1 MARLSRA
8 PRLGYALAF
17 LVLLAAEVVLALFVR
32 DRFFRPYVGDVLAV
46 PAVYCFLRILL
57 PQGLPWLPAGVVL
70 FAGLVEVGQ
79 GLQLAGHLGLD
90 QIPFFH
96 ILLGS
101 VFDWADLLCYIIGG
115 ALILLAEGLRTRLS
129 EKRKCFHA
137 PHR

>member
-57 PQGLPWLPAGVVL
+57 PRGLPWLPAGVVL
-70 FAGLVEVGQ
+70 FAGLVEAGQ

-90 QIPFFH
+90 QIPFSTSCWAASLTGR
-96 ILLGS
+96 ICS
-101 VFDWADLLCYIIGG
+101 VISSAVL
-115 ALILLAEGLRTRLS
+115 
-129 EKRKCFHA
+129 
-137 PHR
+137 

>member
-46 PAVYCFLRILL
+46 PAVYCFLRIFL
-57 PQGLPWLPAGVVL
+57 PRGLPWLPAGVVL
-70 FAGLVEVGQ
+70 SPDWWRRDRGSSWPDIWGWTRS
-79 GLQLAGHLGLD
+79 
-90 QIPFFH
+90 PFH

>member
-1 MARLSRA
+1 M
-8 PRLGYALAF
+8 
-17 LVLLAAEVVLALFVR
+17 
-32 DRFFRPYVGDVLAV
+32 
-46 PAVYCFLRILL
+46 
-57 PQGLPWLPAGVVL
+57 VL
-70 FAGLVEVGQ
+70 FAGLVEAGQ